1 MAKVMVIGSGAREH
15 ALSETFLRST
25 EVEEVI
31 VVPGNAGMQS
41 AGIRTV
47 DHDML
52 DVTGLRHLAEQ
63 EAVDLTFVGS
73 EAPLIDGVVDVFQTA
88 GLKIFGPTQQ
98 AAQLE
103 GSKQFAKDVMAEA
116 GVPTATSVMVT
127 DESSALQALKNF
139 SLPLVIKQDG
149 LAAGKGV
156 VICRV
161 REDAE
166 TMIQLAYERQVDAPL
181 VIESYMA
188 GVEFSIFSLVG
199 PNGVIHAPIAQDHK
213 RRFDNDQG
221 LNTGGMGAYSPV
233 RWVSDEIVQE
243 AIQTLVLPTLA
254 TMAACEM
261 PFTGVLYTGVMLTD
275 AGPKVVEYNVRF
287 GDPEAQVV
295 FPQLQSDFYELIS
308 TLLAGEQPK
317 AIWQQDDV
325 YVGVV
330 LVNPSYSAT
339 TTEHIDLPSFSIADI
354 NTFYAGV
361 TRNDDKLISNGGR
374 IATVVGHAATASQA
388 QEMVYDAIDATQTT
402 LAYRHDIG
410 YQAVREENKV
420 VSGDAN

>member
-1 MAKVMVIGSGAREH
+1 MAKVMVIRSGAREH
-15 ALSETFLRST
+15 ALAETFLRST

-63 EAVDLTFVGS
+63 EAIDLTFVGS
-73 EAPLIDGVVDVFQTA
+73 EAPLIAGVVDVFQTA

-139 SLPLVIKQDG
+139 ALPLVIKQDG

-156 VICRV
+156 VICRD

-166 TMIQLAYERQVDAPL
+166 TMIQLAYERQVDVPL

-243 AIQTLVLPTLA
+243 AIQMLVLPTLA
-254 TMAACEM
+254 TMAVREM

-275 AGPKVVEYNVRF
+275 AGPKIVEYNVRF

-330 LVNPSYSAT
+330 LVNPSYPAT

>member
-15 ALSETFLRST
+15 ALAETFLRST

-47 DHDML
+47 DHDMM
-52 DVTGLRHLAEQ
+52 DVVGLRNLAQQ
-63 EAVDLTFVGS
+63 EVVDLTFVGS
-73 EAPLIDGVVDVFQTA
+73 EAPLIAGVVDVFQTA

-139 SLPLVIKQDG
+139 DLPLVIKQDG

-156 VICRV
+156 VICRD

-166 TMIQLAYERQVDAPL
+166 TMIQLAYERQADAPL

-254 TMAACEM
+254 TMAARAM

-275 AGPKVVEYNVRF
+275 DGPKVVEYNVRF

-295 FPQLQSDFYELIS
+295 LPQLQSDFYELIS
-308 TLLAGEQPK
+308 TLLAGEQPQ

-330 LVNPSYSAT
+330 LVNPSYPAT

-388 QEMVYDAIDATQTT
+388 QEMVYEAIDATQTT

>member
-1 MAKVMVIGSGAREH
+1 MIA
-15 ALSETFLRST
+15 
-25 EVEEVI
+25 
-31 VVPGNAGMQS
+31 
-41 AGIRTV
+41 
-47 DHDML
+47 
-52 DVTGLRHLAEQ
+52 
-63 EAVDLTFVGS
+63 
-73 EAPLIDGVVDVFQTA
+73 GVVDSFQEA
-88 GLKIFGPTQQ
+88 GLKIFGPTKQ

-103 GSKQFAKDVMAEA
+103 GSKQFAKDVMAQA

-127 DESSALQALKNF
+127 DEVRARQALK
-139 SLPLVIKQDG
+139 SLDLPLVIKQDG
-149 LAAGKGV
+149 VAAGKGV
-156 VICRV
+156 VICRD

-199 PNGVIHAPIAQDHK
+199 SNGVVHAPIAQDHK

-233 RWVSDEIVQE
+233 RWVSDNLVQE
-243 AIQTLVLPTLA
+243 AVETLILPTLT
-254 TMAACEM
+254 TMADNDM

-275 AGPKVVEYNVRF
+275 DGPKVVEYNVRF

-295 FPQLQSDFYELIS
+295 LPQLQSDFYELILA
-308 TLLAGEQPK
+308 LLAGEQPE
-317 AIWQQDDV
+317 ATWQQDDV
-325 YVGVV
+325 YAGVV
-330 LVNPSYSAT
+330 LVNPSYPAP
-339 TTEHIDLPSFSIADI
+339 TTEHIVLPSFSMADI

-374 IATVVGHAATASQA
+374 IATVVGRAATASQA
-388 QEMVYDAIDATQTT
+388 QETVYEAIDATQTT

>member
-1 MAKVMVIGSGAREH
+1 MAKVMVIRSGAREH
-15 ALSETFLRST
+15 ALAETFLRST

-63 EAVDLTFVGS
+63 EAIDLTFVGS
-73 EAPLIDGVVDVFQTA
+73 EAPLIAGVVDVFQTA

-139 SLPLVIKQDG
+139 ALPLVIKQDG

-156 VICRV
+156 VICRD

-243 AIQTLVLPTLA
+243 AIQMLVLPTLA
-254 TMAACEM
+254 TMAAREM

-330 LVNPSYSAT
+330 LVNPSYPAT

>member
-1 MAKVMVIGSGAREH
+1 MAKVMVIRSGAREH
-15 ALSETFLRST
+15 ALAETFLRST

-63 EAVDLTFVGS
+63 EAIDLTFVGS
-73 EAPLIDGVVDVFQTA
+73 EAPLIAGVVDVFQTA

-139 SLPLVIKQDG
+139 ALPLVIKQDG

-156 VICRV
+156 VICRD

-402 LAYRHDIG
+402 LAYRDDIG
-410 YQAVREENKV
+410 CQAVREENKV

>member
-15 ALSETFLRST
+15 ALAETFLRST

-73 EAPLIDGVVDVFQTA
+73 EAPLIAGVVDVFQTV

-139 SLPLVIKQDG
+139 ALPLVIKQDG

-156 VICRV
+156 VICRD

-166 TMIQLAYERQVDAPL
+166 TMIQLAYKRQVDAPL

-254 TMAACEM
+254 TMAARAM

-275 AGPKVVEYNVRF
+275 DGPKVVEYNVRF

-295 FPQLQSDFYELIS
+295 LPQLQTDFYELIL

-317 AIWQQDDV
+317 ATWQQDDV

-330 LVNPSYSAT
+330 LVNPSYPAT

-388 QEMVYDAIDATQTT
+388 QEMVYEAIDATQTT